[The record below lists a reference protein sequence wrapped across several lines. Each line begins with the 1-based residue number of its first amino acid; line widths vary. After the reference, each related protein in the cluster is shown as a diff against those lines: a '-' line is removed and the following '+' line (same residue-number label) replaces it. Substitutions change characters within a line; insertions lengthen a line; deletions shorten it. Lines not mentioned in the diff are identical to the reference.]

1 MGIKQTYSVLVS
13 VAVLAEPVLFGRSRY
28 FLVGAGAGVKVRLRL
43 LAPAPPK
50 IKHTKFSMIFFSLV
64 STLIKGY
71 KQIKFFGKESGM
83 LLNKI
88 ING

>member
-1 MGIKQTYSVLVS
+1 
-13 VAVLAEPVLFGRSRY
+13 
-28 FLVGAGAGVKVRLRL
+28 
-43 LAPAPPK
+43 
-50 IKHTKFSMIFFSLV
+50 MIFFSLV

-88 ING
+88 INGWKPTGTFYRSWSREPEPVKKKIFRTGSATLVLVLSRPNVFSILILI